1 MFKTVALLARKD
13 GISHQEFVDYYENNH
28 VPLIRSVIPNI
39 REYRRNYLVHESAI
53 GAPEAPAPQ
62 FDVITEIYFDDRA
75 GYEEMLA
82 ISAGE
87 AGGRIRADEAKFL
100 DRRRT
105 RMYVVQTGQDR
116 PRE

>member
-1 MFKTVALLARKD
+1 MRCGSVRHWATASPVAL
-13 GISHQEFVDYYENNH
+13 S
-28 VPLIRSVIPNI
+28 S
-39 REYRRNYLVHESAI
+39 I

-82 ISAGE
+82 ISAGD